1 MPEVRRKH
9 FLKGIPAVATLS
21 VLTILGLKSLAVDFD
36 QYRGYSALISDH
48 LVNEAAVQLA
58 LQNIRYTIS
67 QNGQSL
73 NTALLE
79 SEQVQVQLMEQIPN
93 SLSANDKGRL
103 QKQLDFNA
111 ELLAEKRQLVEQL
124 EIHHAELRTALS
136 QEPNVLSGLSGNIRL
151 EVEALLNDLF
161 LYAVTSDKKLVT
173 EIETK
178 LRRLEPKLGSASKTQ
193 LQISQSVQLVL
204 SNKPAADQLSN
215 QVLA

>member
-93 SLSANDKGRL
+93 SLSANDKGRP
-103 QKQLDFNA
+103 
-111 ELLAEKRQLVEQL
+111 R
-124 EIHHAELRTALS
+124 
-136 QEPNVLSGLSGNIRL
+136 
-151 EVEALLNDLF
+151 
-161 LYAVTSDKKLVT
+161 
-173 EIETK
+173 
-178 LRRLEPKLGSASKTQ
+178 
-193 LQISQSVQLVL
+193 
-204 SNKPAADQLSN
+204 AA
-215 QVLA
+215 